1 MRCIFGLIFLLFT
14 LCAEAKQMRI
24 NILDELNTRKMSF
37 SPQQCDYSMTLNEDK
52 IIAVKQQDVI
62 TLSYIG
68 KGQVHIIKN
77 GISVGTYKK
86 IVFSSEDSLPSFKL
100 TISLPKTKVA
110 VYEDVLEVQAY
121 DGELYLFNLV
131 EMPHYI
137 AGVLESEIGN
147 VRYEELLKVQ
157 AVISRTYALKHIDRH
172 KPEGYELCDKVHCQV
187 YHGKS
192 RFNPAIKPAV
202 DSTGELIVVD
212 ENLQLI
218 EAVFSANCGGQT
230 TNSEDIWSKQRSYLR
245 SVCDTFCITE
255 KQAFWEKRIPKSQWL
270 AYMSKKLNK
279 TVSDPCLIHISDRK
293 VLLPCYEVS
302 YKDLRGDFKLR
313 STFFDID
320 EDGDMIVL
328 KGRGFGHGV
337 GMCQEGSTRM
347 AALGYHFTDIIK
359 LYYTNVQ
366 VIDAR
371 DLNLE

>member
-1 MRCIFGLIFLLFT
+1 MKYIFGLIFLLSA
-14 LCAEAKQMRI
+14 LCTEAKQMRI

-37 SPQQCDYSMTLNEDK
+37 SPQQCAYSMTLNEDK

-68 KGQVHIIKN
+68 KSQVHIIKN

-100 TISLPKTKVA
+100 SISLPKTKVA